1 MVQRTSIPAE
11 RDCTINVTTEQMPDG
26 VWGVVTSVTHHF
38 GTAEQVTDLPV
49 PSERFAAQ
57 ADAEAFGVR
66 MGREWIAHNTP
77 RAA

>member
-1 MVQRTSIPAE
+1 
-11 RDCTINVTTEQMPDG
+11 
-26 VWGVVTSVTHHF
+26 VTHHF